1 MRELAL
7 PYVRPCHYIFFLTK
21 SQAHLILDNLTNKVF
36 FLAFCS
42 FSWSNYLYETIKGK
56 EMAGSINKVI
66 LVGNVG
72 QEPQVRTMQNGQKV
86 VSFSL
91 ATSDR
96 WRDRQTGEQKEQT
109 EWHRVV
115 IFNPNL
121 VEVAERMLQKGT
133 KLYLEGS
140 LRTRKWQNQQG
151 VDVFTTEVV
160 LNQFAGQMVILSGS
174 KSLDGGVS
182 GGDYSA
188 PATPSQPREEMSISD
203 IGDDIPF

>member
-1 MRELAL
+1 
-7 PYVRPCHYIFFLTK
+7 
-21 SQAHLILDNLTNKVF
+21 
-36 FLAFCS
+36 
-42 FSWSNYLYETIKGK
+42 
-56 EMAGSINKVI
+56 MAGSINKVI

-72 QEPQVRTMQNGQKV
+72 QDPQVRTMQSGQKV

-91 ATSDR
+91 ATSER

-151 VDVFTTEVV
+151 IDVYTTEVV
-160 LNQFAGQMVILSGS
+160 LNQFAGQMVILAGA
-174 KSLDGGVS
+174 KSLDSNVGGE
-182 GGDYSA
+182 YATAA
-188 PATPSQPREEMSISD
+188 PAAPQREEMSVAD

>member
-1 MRELAL
+1 MTRT
-7 PYVRPCHYIFFLTK
+7 RPIDAIIIVLFPKKVKSITGLDIF
-21 SQAHLILDNLTNKVF
+21 LDFDCKYCFNESIYKP
-36 FLAFCS
+36 
-42 FSWSNYLYETIKGK
+42 K
-56 EMAGSINKVI
+56 EAKMAGSINKVI
-66 LVGNVG
+66 LVGNIG
-72 QEPQVRTMQNGQKV
+72 QEPQVRTMQSGQKV

-96 WRDRQTGEQKEQT
+96 WRDRATGEQKEQT

-151 VDVFTTEVV
+151 IDTYTTEVV
-160 LNQFAGQMVILSGS
+160 LNQFAGTMVILSGA
-174 KSLDGGVS
+174 KSMDAMTAGA
-182 GGDYSA
+182 SA
-188 PATPSQPREEMSISD
+188 PAAPAPAEEMSISE

>member
-1 MRELAL
+1 
-7 PYVRPCHYIFFLTK
+7 
-21 SQAHLILDNLTNKVF
+21 
-36 FLAFCS
+36 
-42 FSWSNYLYETIKGK
+42 
-56 EMAGSINKVI
+56 MAGSINKVI

-72 QEPQVRTMQNGQKV
+72 QDPQVRTMQSGQKV

-91 ATSDR
+91 ATSER

-151 VDVFTTEVV
+151 IDVYTTEVV
-160 LNQFAGQMVILSGS
+160 LNQFAGQMVILAGA
-174 KSLDGGVS
+174 KSLDSNVGGE
-182 GGDYSA
+182 YA
-188 PATPSQPREEMSISD
+188 PAAPAASQREEMSVAD

>member
-1 MRELAL
+1 
-7 PYVRPCHYIFFLTK
+7 
-21 SQAHLILDNLTNKVF
+21 
-36 FLAFCS
+36 
-42 FSWSNYLYETIKGK
+42 
-56 EMAGSINKVI
+56 MAGSINKVI

-72 QEPQVRTMQNGQKV
+72 QDPQTRTMQSGQKV
-86 VSFSL
+86 VTFSL

-96 WRDRQTGEQKEQT
+96 WRDRQSGEQKEQT

-133 KLYLEGS
+133 KLYIEGA

-151 VDVFTTEVV
+151 VDTYTTEVV
-160 LNQFAGQMVILSGS
+160 LNQFGGTMVILSGAKTVDS
-174 KSLDGGVS
+174 MS
-182 GGDYSA
+182 GGATVSA
-188 PATPSQPREEMSISD
+188 PAQSEEISIAE

>member
-1 MRELAL
+1 
-7 PYVRPCHYIFFLTK
+7 
-21 SQAHLILDNLTNKVF
+21 
-36 FLAFCS
+36 
-42 FSWSNYLYETIKGK
+42 
-56 EMAGSINKVI
+56 MAGSINKVI
-66 LVGNVG
+66 LVGNIG
-72 QEPQVRTMQNGQKV
+72 QEPQVRTMGSGQKV

-96 WRDRQTGEQKEQT
+96 WRDRATGEQKEQT

-121 VEVAERMLQKGT
+121 VDVAERMLQKGT

-151 VDVFTTEVV
+151 ADVYTTEVI
-160 LNQFAGQMVILSGS
+160 LNPFAGQMVILSGA
-174 KSLDGGVS
+174 KTMDGTGS
-182 GGDYSA
+182 EYSA
-188 PATPSQPREEMSISD
+188 SPAPAAPREDISVAD

>member
-1 MRELAL
+1 
-7 PYVRPCHYIFFLTK
+7 
-21 SQAHLILDNLTNKVF
+21 
-36 FLAFCS
+36 
-42 FSWSNYLYETIKGK
+42 
-56 EMAGSINKVI
+56 MAGSINKVI

-72 QEPQVRTMQNGQKV
+72 QDPQARTMQSGQKV

-96 WRDRQTGEQKEQT
+96 WRDRTTGEQKEQT

-133 KLYLEGS
+133 KLYIEGA

-151 VDVFTTEVV
+151 IDTFTTEVV
-160 LNQFAGQMVILSGS
+160 LNQFGGTMVILSGA
-174 KSLDGGVS
+174 KPMDAMS
-182 GGDYSA
+182 GGASA
-188 PATPSQPREEMSISD
+188 PAAAPAPAEEMSISE

>member
-1 MRELAL
+1 
-7 PYVRPCHYIFFLTK
+7 
-21 SQAHLILDNLTNKVF
+21 
-36 FLAFCS
+36 
-42 FSWSNYLYETIKGK
+42 
-56 EMAGSINKVI
+56 MAGSINKVI

-72 QEPQVRTMQNGQKV
+72 QDPQVRTMQSGQKV

-151 VDVFTTEVV
+151 VDVYTTEVV
-160 LNQFAGQMVILSGS
+160 LNQFAGQMVILAGA
-174 KSLDGGVS
+174 KSLDGAAS
-182 GGDYSA
+182 GLWPTGISTV
-188 PATPSQPREEMSISD
+188 PTPTRRNIRRRHR
-203 IGDDIPF
+203 

>member
-1 MRELAL
+1 
-7 PYVRPCHYIFFLTK
+7 
-21 SQAHLILDNLTNKVF
+21 
-36 FLAFCS
+36 
-42 FSWSNYLYETIKGK
+42 
-56 EMAGSINKVI
+56 MAGSINKVI

-72 QEPQVRTMQNGQKV
+72 QDPQTRTMQSGQKV

-96 WRDRQTGEQKEQT
+96 WRDRATGEQKEQT
-109 EWHRVV
+109 EWHRIV

-133 KLYLEGS
+133 KLYIEGA

-151 VDVFTTEVV
+151 IDTFTTEVV
-160 LNQFAGQMVILSGS
+160 LNQFAGTMVILSGA
-174 KSLDGGVS
+174 KSMDAMS
-182 GGDYSA
+182 NSA
-188 PATPSQPREEMSISD
+188 PAATPAPAEEISISE

>member
-1 MRELAL
+1 
-7 PYVRPCHYIFFLTK
+7 
-21 SQAHLILDNLTNKVF
+21 
-36 FLAFCS
+36 
-42 FSWSNYLYETIKGK
+42 
-56 EMAGSINKVI
+56 MAGSINKVI
-66 LVGNVG
+66 LVGNIG
-72 QEPQVRTMQNGQKV
+72 QDPQTRTMQNGQKV

-109 EWHRVV
+109 EWHRIV

-133 KLYLEGS
+133 KLYLEGA

-151 VDVFTTEVV
+151 VDTYTTEVV
-160 LNQFAGQMVILSGS
+160 LNQFSGTMVILSGA
-174 KSLDGGVS
+174 KSADAIAS
-182 GGDYSA
+182 GSA
-188 PATPSQPREEMSISD
+188 PAAQPTEEISIAE

>member
-1 MRELAL
+1 
-7 PYVRPCHYIFFLTK
+7 
-21 SQAHLILDNLTNKVF
+21 
-36 FLAFCS
+36 
-42 FSWSNYLYETIKGK
+42 
-56 EMAGSINKVI
+56 MAGSINKVI

-160 LNQFAGQMVILSGS
+160 LNQYAGQMVILAGA
-174 KSLDGGVS
+174 KSLDGSSAS
-182 GGDYSA
+182 GGDYGA
-188 PATPSQPREEMSISD
+188 PASSATAQPREEMSISD

>member
-1 MRELAL
+1 
-7 PYVRPCHYIFFLTK
+7 
-21 SQAHLILDNLTNKVF
+21 
-36 FLAFCS
+36 
-42 FSWSNYLYETIKGK
+42 
-56 EMAGSINKVI
+56 MAGSINKVI
-66 LVGNVG
+66 LVGNIG
-72 QEPQVRTMQNGQKV
+72 QEPQVRTMQSGQKV

-151 VDVFTTEVV
+151 VDTFTTEVV
-160 LNQFAGQMVILSGS
+160 LNPFAGQMIILSGA
-174 KSLDGGVS
+174 KTTTDGGNEP
-182 GGDYSA
+182 A
-188 PATPSQPREEMSISD
+188 PEQPREDVKIED
-203 IGDDIPF
+203 IADDIPF